1 LEKPVTES
9 KKLALLRDR
18 LIRRRR
24 EIAEHLQSASFDQ
37 DAGDDFA
44 RIQNTIDAVV
54 KAIAEEQYA
63 EFHP

>member
-1 LEKPVTES
+1 VTES

-24 EIAEHLQSASFDQ
+24 EIAEHLQGASFDQ

-44 RIQNTIDAVV
+44 RIQNAIDAVV

>member
-1 LEKPVTES
+1 MTES

-24 EIAEHLQSASFDQ
+24 EIAEHLQGAAFDQ
-37 DAGDDFA
+37 DASNDFA

-54 KAIAEEQYA
+54 KAIAEEEYA